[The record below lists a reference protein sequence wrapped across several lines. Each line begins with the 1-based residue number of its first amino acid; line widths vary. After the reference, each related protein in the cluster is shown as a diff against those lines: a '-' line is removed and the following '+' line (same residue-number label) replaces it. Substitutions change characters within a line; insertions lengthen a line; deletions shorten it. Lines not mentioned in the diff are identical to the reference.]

1 MIIRTNILEY
11 IFVLTCHDNNLHLN
25 DLSSYVHVR
34 KLSILCLV
42 SRTWQMYFAVV
53 WYKLEKKQKNL
64 MICLIAGG
72 LAVST
77 VYTALPII
85 KLLNPAFEGL
95 AYQSSW
101 LAVCL
106 VNIRMMAGQLG
117 NITNIYF
124 PTGPFYYYEVWAS
137 CICARARIIWDI
149 LNSIFCGV
157 PLSAQCLS
165 TILAEL
171 K

>member
-1 MIIRTNILEY
+1 MYYLHVFGRLGI
-11 IFVLTCHDNNLHLN
+11 NNHN
-25 DLSSYVHVR
+25 E
-34 KLSILCLV
+34 IATI
-42 SRTWQMYFAVV
+42 TWQRWTIKSKQLAYDDFAVV

-64 MICLIAGG
+64 MICLLAGG

-124 PTGPFYYYEVWAS
+124 PTGPFYYYEVWTS

-157 PLSAQCLS
+157 PLSAPCLS